1 MSLKPIQIKA
11 ARLYGTGVVETKV
24 ELAKSV
30 DRSSRTIFSWFTNE
44 EFLQKVDEFRES
56 TEVHLTPENFLQQA
70 SDDDIKRMRE
80 LLNKDPK
87 VVDRLDLPELR
98 ELRLR
103 IRKAHPTYDSH
114 FLRDLKASLR
124 LIMGMIEYKQGNN
137 GYDMDGNLINRER
150 DFYVW
155 LKRFES
161 KIKLMRMLE
170 ETKLEL
176 DNEKR
181 EQFPQSKKGK
191 AYKSALESIQDI
203 KMKLEE
209 SGRLLIGL
217 EFQ

>member
-1 MSLKPIQIKA
+1 MSLKPIQIDA
-11 ARLYGTGVVETKV
+11 ARRYGTGVVETKV
-24 ELAKSV
+24 ELAKIV
-30 DRSSRTIFSWFTNE
+30 GRSTRTVFTWFTND
-44 EFLQKVDEFRES
+44 EFLQKVDEFRQS
-56 TEVHLTPENFLQQA
+56 TEVQLSPENFLQQA

-80 LLNKDPK
+80 LLDKDPK

-124 LIMGMIEYKQGNN
+124 LIVGMIEYKQGNN
-137 GYDMDGNLINRER
+137 GYDMEGNLINYET

-161 KIKLMRMLE
+161 NINLMLMFEETNLE
-170 ETKLEL
+170 EEDESL
-176 DNEKR
+176 
-181 EQFPQSKKGK
+181 EQFYQSREGK
-191 AYKSALESIQDI
+191 AYTSALEGI
-203 KMKLEE
+203 KDAKMRLEE

-217 EFQ
+217 EF